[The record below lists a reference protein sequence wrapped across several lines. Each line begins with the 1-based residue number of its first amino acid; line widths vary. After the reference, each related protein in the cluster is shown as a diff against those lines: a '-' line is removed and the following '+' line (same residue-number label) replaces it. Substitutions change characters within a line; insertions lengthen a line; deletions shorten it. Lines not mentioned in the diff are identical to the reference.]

1 MSSMN
6 VGKFC
11 KKAMPDT
18 TQIAYKGSPKSKI
31 NREKIHYYT
40 ACTTNEVGFP
50 TILQKKDK
58 KCLRTG

>member
-1 MSSMN
+1 MLASWFFFHLSVLSSE
-6 VGKFC
+6 
-11 KKAMPDT
+11 
-18 TQIAYKGSPKSKI
+18 I